1 MLRTKV
7 RRFSSAVLLE
17 HCNGKLSKENN
28 SLIYAASK
36 ISKDDLY
43 GVIFTEKESK
53 IEEEIQSIKGFK
65 GLISV
70 NCEAKS
76 MTAEN
81 ITFTLRNLQEIYH
94 FKNWCASHST
104 TGKRIFP
111 RLASIIG
118 QSCVALSDVTGIED
132 ERKFKRPIY
141 AGIEIN
147 VNDKISCI

>member
-43 GVIFTEKESK
+43 GVIFSEKGSK
-53 IEEEIQSIKGFK
+53 IEEQIQSIKGFK

-76 MTAEN
+76 MTSEN
-81 ITFTLRNLQEIYH
+81 IALTLRNLQERYQ

-104 TGKRIFP
+104 SGKRIFP

-118 QSCVALSDVTGIED
+118 QNCVALADVTGIEG
-132 ERKFKRPIY
+132 ENKFKRPIY
-141 AGIEIN
+141 AGNGLNAYDII
-147 VNDKISCI
+147 